1 LHRLIQSEAPM
12 LARRSLWLL
21 TLLIAGAGDA
31 LAAGCQLAPQGEGR
45 VVAIVDA
52 VSFRLDDGRE
62 VKLAG
67 LARLDIRRDQD
78 AAALARLA
86 LGREVTLHGDGDT
99 PDRHGRQP
107 ALVYRSGDQASL
119 QTLLLGEGH
128 AVASGDLAD
137 RDCRAELAAAETRA
151 RVARHGFWAEP
162 SAIKN
167 PENPG
172 DIVSG
177 IGRFSLVGGRVV
189 SVREA
194 GATLY
199 LNFGRRFTR
208 DFAVTISR
216 RDAAAFEAAGIAL
229 KSLEKR
235 RILVRGVVEKRR
247 GPQIEI
253 RRVGQIDLVS
263 DK

>member
-1 LHRLIQSEAPM
+1 MRRRWRAWCWG
-12 LARRSLWLL
+12 ARSRC
-21 TLLIAGAGDA
+21 TATAIRRTATAGSPRWSIG
-31 LAAGCQLAPQGEGR
+31 QGE
-45 VVAIVDA
+45 
-52 VSFRLDDGRE
+52 E
-62 VKLAG
+62 V
-67 LARLDIRRDQD
+67 
-78 AAALARLA
+78 
-86 LGREVTLHGDGDT
+86 
-99 PDRHGRQP
+99 
-107 ALVYRSGDQASL
+107 SL
-119 QTLLLGEGH
+119 QALLLAEGH
-128 AVASGDLAD
+128 AVASGDLPD
-137 RDCRAELAAAETRA
+137 RGCRAELAAAETLA
-151 RVARHGFWAEP
+151 RGAPIGFWADP

-177 IGRFSLVGGRVV
+177 IGRFTLVEGRVV

-229 KSLEKR
+229 KLLEKR

-253 RRVGQIDLVS
+253 RQVGQIDLLGE
-263 DK
+263 K

>member
-1 LHRLIQSEAPM
+1 M

-45 VVAIVDA
+45 VAAIVDA
-52 VSFRLDDGRE
+52 VGVRLEDGRE

-67 LARLDIRRDQD
+67 LARLDTRRDQD
-78 AAALARLA
+78 AAALAGLA
-86 LGREVTLHGDGDT
+86 LGREVTLHGDSDT

-107 ALVYRSGDQASL
+107 ALVYRLGDQASL
-119 QTLLLGEGH
+119 QAMLLADGH
-128 AVASGDLAD
+128 AVASGDLPD
-137 RDCRAELAAAETRA
+137 RGCRAELAAAETRA
-151 RVARHGFWAEP
+151 RVAGHGFWAEP
-162 SAIKN
+162 AAIKN

-172 DIVSG
+172 DIVSR
-177 IGRFSLVGGRVV
+177 IGRFTLVEGRVV

-247 GPQIEI
+247 GPQLEI
-253 RRVGQIDLVS
+253 RRMGQIDLVD

>member
-1 LHRLIQSEAPM
+1 MRW
-12 LARRSLWLL
+12 RRFLSVGV
-21 TLLIAGAGDA
+21 LLIWSPENAV
-31 LAAGCQLAPQGEGR
+31 AAGCQLAPQGDGR
-45 VVAIVDA
+45 VAAIVDA
-52 VSFRLDDGRE
+52 VGLRLEDGRE

-67 LARLDIRRDQD
+67 LARLSERRTES
-78 AAALARLA
+78 AAALGAMV
-86 LGREVTLHGDGDT
+86 LGREVTLHGDNDT
-99 PDRHGRQP
+99 PDRHGRQS
-107 ALVYRSGDQASL
+107 AVVFRSGDEVSL
-119 QTLLLGEGH
+119 QALLLGEGA
-128 AVASGDLAD
+128 AVASGELAD
-137 RDCRAELAAAETRA
+137 RACRLELADAELRA
-151 RVARHGFWAEP
+151 RMARRGFWAES

-172 DIVSG
+172 DIVTG
-177 IGRFSLVGGRVV
+177 MGRFTLVEGRVM

-194 GATLY
+194 GATFY

-216 RDAAAFEAAGIAL
+216 RDAAAFETAGIAL
-229 KSLEKR
+229 KSLERR

-253 RRVGQIDLVS
+253 RHVGQIDLLV